1 MQWEAYFVALFS
13 CLLQVSVCEKGVAC
27 KQRTITNHCC
37 RLPFY
42 YNGTKYRRCTSHG
55 DIHNR
60 FWCATDLKYSKNH
73 GAGWGYCKLPQCF
86 IKTITGECCIF
97 PFKYNGIEYNS
108 CVSPQK
114 FPRIAWCATQHE
126 FNRSVNGSG
135 WGYCAGATCFECR
148 STISM
153 EHCKSNLERK
163 TCSFGVEHCIT
174 VSRQNKESAHNI
186 TRVFKK
192 DCATKPFCSKSNL
205 FCNELTSGEDKCTHR
220 CCHGELCN
228 LAIHG
233 KGRSFSYGYYLVR
246 TLSFVLTVRFGFS

>member
-1 MQWEAYFVALFS
+1 MESTTTAVYHRKNFLELPGVLPSMNLTDQLMARDGVTV
-13 CLLQVSVCEKGVAC
+13 QVC
-27 KQRTITNHCC
+27 TIQSNHC
-37 RLPFY
+37 
-42 YNGTKYRRCTSHG
+42 
-55 DIHNR
+55 
-60 FWCATDLKYSKNH
+60 
-73 GAGWGYCKLPQCF
+73 
-86 IKTITGECCIF
+86 
-97 PFKYNGIEYNS
+97 
-108 CVSPQK
+108 
-114 FPRIAWCATQHE
+114 
-126 FNRSVNGSG
+126 
-135 WGYCAGATCFECR
+135 GATCFECR

-174 VSRQNKESAHNI
+174 VSRQIKESAHNI

-192 DCATKPFCSKSNL
+192 DCASKPFCSKSNL

>member
-1 MQWEAYFVALFS
+1 MNYPRQQASPPCHVQELTSTGSYAEETHDGSWEVRRT
-13 CLLQVSVCEKGVAC
+13 VSVCEKGVAC

-42 YNGTKYRRCTSHG
+42 YNGTKY
-55 DIHNR
+55 
-60 FWCATDLKYSKNH
+60 
-73 GAGWGYCKLPQCF
+73 KLPQCF

-97 PFKYNGIEYNS
+97 PFKYNGIKYNS

-153 EHCKSNLERK
+153 EHCTSNLERK

-174 VSRQNKESAHNI
+174 VSRQNKESAHHI

-192 DCATKPFCSKSNL
+192 DCASKPFCSKSNL

-233 KGRSFSYGYYLVR
+233 KGRSFSYGYYIVR